1 MLTLWLSRAQ
11 YTNGFRLL
19 SDNSANSPYLLSFS
33 DVKEED
39 TVYQGDLLFD
49 GSGVKFLLRYILSL
63 KSKNWILLC
72 VTYTNKIG
80 IQIWWNYHFTGSR
93 SARHLRTVWAT
104 VIVLGQ
110 PGLIKTCQKTKPN
123 QIKQTKNLSQKEK
136 VSDKC
141 GLIRLR
147 FQLLFA

>member
-63 KSKNWILLC
+63 KSKN
-72 VTYTNKIG
+72 
-80 IQIWWNYHFTGSR
+80 
-93 SARHLRTVWAT
+93 
-104 VIVLGQ
+104 
-110 PGLIKTCQKTKPN
+110 
-123 QIKQTKNLSQKEK
+123 
-136 VSDKC
+136 
-141 GLIRLR
+141 
-147 FQLLFA
+147 